1 MVGKVVEH
9 NWILKVLEDIE
20 TYADTH
26 QLHDIKASLIE
37 LRIIAAS
44 EIAAMARINA
54 QLLALGNDAHCN
66 VIALPNRTQKLQDTT
81 AQSAL
86 FTTTIL

>member
-1 MVGKVVEH
+1 MEH
-9 NWILKVLEDIE
+9 NWILKVVEDIE

-54 QLLALGNDAHCN
+54 QLLALEDNSDCN
-66 VIALPNRTQKLQDTT
+66 VIALPNRTQKPQDTT
-81 AQSAL
+81 AQGAM